1 MKSQMSADEIINC
14 ILSTRIDISR
24 EEILRRIKEKRS
36 AAGGFLEDETAARL
50 VASELSV
57 TFAPR
62 LFHSREIPIDKLV
75 LGLNDVTIMGRV
87 LVAYPA
93 QKYVRKNGA
102 TGQFGRLLIADN
114 TGIIRV
120 LLWNDKAGIV
130 EEGKV
135 KQAQIVRVSHGYVRE
150 ANDGQLELHLGQRS
164 ELDVDPQGVKDDHFP
179 KIESLMEKIGK
190 ITKKKKKVSLTGTVL
205 SVSPVT
211 AFQRADQSEGKV
223 CRVTLKDCTGQIVV
237 VFWNDQVAILE
248 DVRIGDRLEVIDA
261 RVKEGIDG
269 QLELHVE
276 KRAFVE
282 KLTPIEDEVVKISSL
297 QKEGTLVSV
306 EGVIRT
312 TPEERE
318 VTTSRDEK
326 IKIASFELEDD
337 SGKIWVS
344 AWRKHA
350 ETVGQLV
357 AGTKIRIKDAYVR
370 KGFGDSL
377 EISTRATSTVEVLSD

>member
-1 MKSQMSADEIINC
+1 MSADEIINC
-14 ILSTRIDISR
+14 ILSTRIDTSR

-50 VASELSV
+50 VASEFGV

-62 LFHSREIPIDKLV
+62 LFHAREIPIDKLV
-75 LGLNDVTIMGRV
+75 LGLNDVTVMGRV

-93 QKYVRKNGA
+93 QKYVRKNG
-102 TGQFGRLLIADN
+102 TMGQFGHLLIADD
-114 TGIIRV
+114 TGTIRV
-120 LLWNDKAGIV
+120 LLWNDKAGIM
-130 EEGKV
+130 EEGKI
-135 KQAQIVRVSHGYVRE
+135 KQAQIVRIIHGYVRE
-150 ANDGQLELHLGQRS
+150 ANDGQLELHLSQRS
-164 ELDVDPQGVKDDHFP
+164 ELDVDPQGVKDDRFP

-190 ITKKKKKVSLTGTVL
+190 ITKKKKKVSIIGTVL
-205 SVSPVT
+205 SVSSIT
-211 AFQRADQSEGKV
+211 GFQRADKSEGKV
-223 CRVTLKDCTGQIVV
+223 CRATLKDCTGQIVV
-237 VFWNDQVAILE
+237 VFWNDKVAVLE
-248 DVRIGDRLEVIDA
+248 DVQIGDRLQVIDA

-282 KLTPIEDEVVKISSL
+282 KLAPIKDEVAKISSL
-297 QKEGTLVSV
+297 QKEGILVSI

-312 TPEERE
+312 APVERE
-318 VTTSRDEK
+318 VTTSRGEK
-326 IKIASFELEDD
+326 IKVASFELEDS

-350 ETVGQLV
+350 EIVGQFV
-357 AGTKIRIKDAYVR
+357 AGSKIRIRDAYVR

-377 EISTRATSTVEVLSD
+377 EISTRAASTVEVLSD